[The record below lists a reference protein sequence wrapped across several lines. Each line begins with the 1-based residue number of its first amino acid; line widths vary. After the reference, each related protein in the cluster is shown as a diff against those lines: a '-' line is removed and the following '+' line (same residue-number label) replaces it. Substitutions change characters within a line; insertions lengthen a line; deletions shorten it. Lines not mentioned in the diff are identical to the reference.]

1 MSPPAAERWP
11 TIQGPV
17 DGNSAGRPIP
27 AALISSWSG
36 GPPMVADQF
45 YRVVLI
51 GWTLILLIL
60 IFTKELI

>member
-1 MSPPAAERWP
+1 
-11 TIQGPV
+11 
-17 DGNSAGRPIP
+17 
-27 AALISSWSG
+27 
-36 GPPMVADQF
+36 MVADQF